1 MKLKSIIKFLL
12 VLVLLVGVAAG
23 ALYSYL
29 TQQVEQPVLITTP
42 QLFSVEKGMSA
53 RKVLVRLQQ
62 QNIISDITGL
72 KILFKF
78 RPQLAKFKA
87 GTYEFLPSM
96 QAQQVLDLLVS
107 GHEKLFSISLVEGL
121 QWREWVQQLKSQEH
135 LVFDDSTEQGI
146 AALISDLPG
155 NSIEGWLLPDTYH
168 FASGTNAFTLISI
181 AHQSMRQYLEEQW
194 HIRALDVP
202 YTEPYAGLIMAS
214 IIEKETGVPSERPH
228 IAGVFVNRLNLNM
241 RLQTDP
247 TVIYGIGPDFDGDIK
262 RKDLKT
268 ATPYN
273 TYVIKG
279 LPPTPIAM
287 PGKLSI
293 EAAFNPLATNDLY
306 FVARGDGSHQFSE
319 TLQQHNQAV
328 KHYILKK

>member
-1 MKLKSIIKFLL
+1 MKLKYIMKFLL
-12 VLVLLVGVAAG
+12 LIVLLAGIAVGG
-23 ALYSYL
+23 LYSYL
-29 TQQVEQPVLITTP
+29 AQQVEQPLLITAP

-53 RKVLVRLQQ
+53 RKVLIRLQQ

-72 KILFKF
+72 KILFKL

-96 QAQQVLDLLVS
+96 QTQQVLDLLVS
-107 GHEKLFSISLVEGL
+107 GQEKLFSISLVEGL

-168 FASGTNAFTLISI
+168 FASGTNAFALISI
-181 AHQSMRQYLEEQW
+181 AHQSMRQYLAEQW

-293 EAAFNPLATNDLY
+293 AAAFNPLATNDLY